1 MTTMSK
7 TGLAL
12 TLALHGLILIPML
25 AWPGSRPHHKA
36 EMAVLTTRLIPG
48 PAKAAVAPPWPTP
61 MPMLPTPAAPAPL
74 AVPEFQVV
82 ASAEPA
88 AARAAPPPAQPQ
100 PVLVSAAAPAQ
111 SHTEPPPPP
120 ATSYQPAALPPEHG
134 SCSARGVE
142 RHYPSLLRE
151 RGVEGQVLLRV
162 QVDEQGRATE
172 VVVQGGSGWR
182 LLDEAARRIA
192 LACPYVPARRGDERL
207 VAWVEYPV
215 RFALR

>member
-7 TGLAL
+7 TGIAL
-12 TLALHGLILIPML
+12 TLALHGLILML
-25 AWPGSRPHHKA
+25 AWPSSRSHHKA
-36 EMAVLTTRLIPG
+36 EMALLTTRLIPAS
-48 PAKAAVAPPWPTP
+48 AKAAAAPHWPTP
-61 MPMLPTPAAPAPL
+61 RPMLRTPAAPAPL
-74 AVPEFQVV
+74 APPEFQIA

-88 AARAAPPPAQPQ
+88 AARAATPPVQPQ
-100 PVLVSAAAPAQ
+100 PVLVRAAAPAQ
-111 SHTEPPPPP
+111 SQTEPPPPP

-192 LACPYVPARRGDERL
+192 LACPYLAARRGDERL

-215 RFALR
+215 RFALH